1 LLQIILKSHSD
12 KNKLIRRLENLALDL
27 GKASQPSMSKITASR
42 LVTILVGFNGCALKN
57 ELFDILKRVLAD
69 S

>member
-1 LLQIILKSHSD
+1 
-12 KNKLIRRLENLALDL
+12 
-27 GKASQPSMSKITASR
+27 MSKITASR

-57 ELFDILKRVLAD
+57 ELFDILKRVLGDTEAEARKIGL